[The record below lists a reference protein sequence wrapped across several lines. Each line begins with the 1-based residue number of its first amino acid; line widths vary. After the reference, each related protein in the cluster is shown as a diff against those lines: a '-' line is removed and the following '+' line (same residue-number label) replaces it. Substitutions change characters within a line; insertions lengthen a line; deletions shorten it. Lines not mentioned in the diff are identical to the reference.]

1 MDIPRPE
8 IKRKKRLRQTGFA
21 AVGVLVIAAATVG
34 LSRLEPAA
42 PSVSRDSLWFG
53 TVKQGEMLREV
64 HGPGTL
70 VPRAIRWIGAQT
82 EGRVDRVVVRPG
94 AVVEPDSVLVEMSNP
109 ELVQETE
116 EAKYAVQEAEAEL
129 TELKL
134 TLENKQLDQ
143 KSSLAGARAEYEGA
157 RLQAEAEKAAGKVV
171 PEIKYQ
177 RSVLLAEQLK
187 VKLDIEQ
194 ERLDQFSQSMDAQLA
209 VRRAHVSQVR
219 NAYERK
225 VERVKALAVRATVAG
240 VVQEVLV
247 EEGQRLAPGTNIARV
262 ANPQDLR
269 AELRIAETQARDIL
283 LNQLVHVD
291 TRNGIVDGHV
301 SRIDPAVQN
310 GTVQVDVDLDG
321 ALPNGSRP
329 DLSVDG
335 TIEIERLP
343 NVLYTQRPAYSQPN
357 TTIGLY
363 KVVDD
368 RRYAVRVPVEVG
380 KTSVN
385 AVEIVSGL
393 AIGDEVILSDTS
405 AWSDADRIRLN

>member
-1 MDIPRPE
+1 
-8 IKRKKRLRQTGFA
+8 
-21 AVGVLVIAAATVG
+21 
-34 LSRLEPAA
+34 
-42 PSVSRDSLWFG
+42 
-53 TVKQGEMLREV
+53 VKQGEMLREV

-194 ERLDQFSQSMDAQLA
+194 ERLDQFSESMDAQLA

-225 VERVKALAVRATVAG
+225 VERVKALQVRATVAG

-262 ANPQDLR
+262 ANPMDLR
-269 AELRIAETQARDIL
+269 AELRIAETQARDVL
-283 LNQLVHVD
+283 LDQLVRVD
-291 TRNGIVDGHV
+291 TRNGIVEGHV
-301 SRIDPAVQN
+301 QRIDPAVQN

-321 ALPNGSRP
+321 PLPNGSRP

-343 NVLYTQRPAYSQPN
+343 NVMYTQRPAYSQPN

-385 AVEIVSGL
+385 AVEILSGL
-393 AIGDEVILSDTS
+393 AVGDEVILSDTS

>member
-1 MDIPRPE
+1 
-8 IKRKKRLRQTGFA
+8 
-21 AVGVLVIAAATVG
+21 
-34 LSRLEPAA
+34 
-42 PSVSRDSLWFG
+42 
-53 TVKQGEMLREV
+53 
-64 HGPGTL
+64 
-70 VPRAIRWIGAQT
+70 
-82 EGRVDRVVVRPG
+82 
-94 AVVEPDSVLVEMSNP
+94 
-109 ELVQETE
+109 
-116 EAKYAVQEAEAEL
+116 
-129 TELKL
+129 
-134 TLENKQLDQ
+134 
-143 KSSLAGARAEYEGA
+143 
-157 RLQAEAEKAAGKVV
+157 LQAEAEKAAGKVV

-194 ERLDQFSQSMDAQLA
+194 ERLDQFSESMDAQLA

-225 VERVKALAVRATVAG
+225 VERVKALQVRATVAG

-262 ANPQDLR
+262 ANPMDLR
-269 AELRIAETQARDIL
+269 AELRIAETQARDVL
-283 LNQLVHVD
+283 LDQLVRVD
-291 TRNGIVDGHV
+291 TRNGIVEGHV
-301 SRIDPAVQN
+301 QRIDPAVQN

-321 ALPNGSRP
+321 PLPNGSRP

-343 NVLYTQRPAYSQPN
+343 SVLYTQRPTYSQPN

-368 RRYAVRVPVEVG
+368 RRYAVRVPVEIG

-385 AVEIVSGL
+385 AVEILSGL
-393 AIGDEVILSDTS
+393 AVGDEVILSDTS